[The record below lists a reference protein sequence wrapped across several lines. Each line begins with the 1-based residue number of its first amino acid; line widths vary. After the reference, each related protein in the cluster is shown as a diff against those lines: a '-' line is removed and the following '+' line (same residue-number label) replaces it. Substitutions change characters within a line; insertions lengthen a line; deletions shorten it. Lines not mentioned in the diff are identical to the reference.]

1 MLAVHIPP
9 ERPPAPLPALADHLE
24 MTLRHDLLPSDHVA
38 SLPEMFPTVFPTRR
52 CTANLREHQN
62 GEIRRSRCIRPR
74 ATRELRQVADGPARR
89 APHVAGGGA
98 SADLSARVHSS
109 GGESEP
115 DALTATGDENVAM
128 ARIGCVM
135 STMVVRCCHVNMS
148 LDWSPNAESAQQDRN
163 RALDGLEARQR
174 YGYGRRRAGDHGRG
188 RPLDPR
194 LPVLARLVELG
205 DGRLRQQ
212 ELAQLL
218 GWERSRLSRQISRMA
233 DRRLVIRERSGS
245 ARLISATEHGRAAVT
260 AARPAHAVAVRRVLL
275 DQIAPSPQPISG
287 TRSRRSA
294 LTTIPAPTTATD
306 HQSRR
311 RSTSL
316 RAVGHLADPEPRR
329 ARPSHCDRGARG
341 ALGRKAGVGA
351 FGRVAL
357 LAAELQG
364 GRRGGADRSD
374 MYASRRRRGPTARLI
389 WAPAQALRG
398 PR

>member
-1 MLAVHIPP
+1 MPCQHEPRLVTECR
-9 ERPPAPLPALADHLE
+9 ERSARPKPCAGRPGSAPAIW
-24 MTLRHDLLPSDHVA
+24 LRTPS
-38 SLPEMFPTVFPTRR
+38 R
-52 CTANLREHQN
+52 
-62 GEIRRSRCIRPR
+62 RRSRPWPTSRSQ
-74 ATRELRQVADGPARR
+74 TSGAR
-89 APHVAGGGA
+89 
-98 SADLSARVHSS
+98 
-109 GGESEP
+109 
-115 DALTATGDENVAM
+115 
-128 ARIGCVM
+128 
-135 STMVVRCCHVNMS
+135 
-148 LDWSPNAESAQQDRN
+148 
-163 RALDGLEARQR
+163 
-174 YGYGRRRAGDHGRG
+174 
-188 RPLDPR
+188 
-194 LPVLARLVELG
+194 RLVELG

-311 RSTSL
+311 RSASL